1 MLHVFP
7 DVELWACQALREQ
20 LEGRTEAWATG
31 MLVDIRVPP
40 ARPDRFVV
48 IQADPGPTDTFKAQ
62 VNLRVR
68 NWAPTEQEAAETAA
82 LLRALLFAAADGRD
96 GISRLPG
103 GGLPAWLTDESD
115 QPARVQWIPLLVRA
129 HDKE

>member
-1 MLHVFP
+1 MFVFP
-7 DVELWACQALREQ
+7 DVELWACESLREQ
-20 LEGRTEAWATG
+20 LEIRPEAWAHG
-31 MLVDIRVPP
+31 MLIDIRVPSV
-40 ARPDRFVV
+40 RPDRFVV
-48 IQADPGPTDTFKAQ
+48 VQADPGPAATLKAQ

-68 NWAPTEQEAAETAA
+68 NWAPTEHEAAETAA
-82 LLRALLFAAADGRD
+82 MLRALVHAAADGRG

>member
-1 MLHVFP
+1 MFVFP
-7 DVELWACQALREQ
+7 DVELWATGALREQ
-20 LEGRTEAWATG
+20 LEGRSEPWVSD

-40 ARPDRFVV
+40 DRPERFVV
-48 IQADPGPTDTFKAQ
+48 IQADPGPADTFKAQ

-68 NWAPTEQEAAETAA
+68 NWAPAEQEAADTAA
-82 LLRALLFAAADGRD
+82 MLRALLYVAADGRG

-103 GGLPAWLTDESD
+103 GGLPAWLPDESD